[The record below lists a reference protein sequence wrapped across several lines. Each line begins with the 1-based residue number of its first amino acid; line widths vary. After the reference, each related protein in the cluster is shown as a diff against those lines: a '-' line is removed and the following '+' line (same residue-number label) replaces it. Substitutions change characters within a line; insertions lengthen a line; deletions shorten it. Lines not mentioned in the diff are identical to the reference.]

1 MSDTTWPSTPPTDC
15 PFPQSPTLRGITF
28 TGRNAHYTNADTW
41 YPSWGSDDVL
51 YTPWTDGS
59 FGEEMKRPFDCSSK
73 ASDEANAG
81 RDGNAGTGQARIIGN
96 DPLALTVENL
106 GIEYASPAPYG
117 GRYPC
122 GSLMHN
128 GIWYYGTYCLDES
141 GRTAEDGRP
150 LNWDILGPFVGFRI
164 SRDFGKTWEETPH
177 TPVNPLFGETG
188 KNGGKIKIGTPH
200 VVDFGKNMQHSP
212 DGKAYLVGHGAVRPD
227 AELAWIC
234 GDQSYLCRVTPSP
247 ETMNDPG
254 AYEFFG
260 GHDAAGKPIWT
271 NDFSAIKPL
280 LDWQGRIGH
289 ATITYNAPL
298 KKYLYCITDGGNTI
312 SSYNSYILES
322 DAITGPWKLVS
333 FMERFGQQ
341 AYFLNIPSKF
351 ISGDGR
357 TVWLC
362 YSANFTNHY
371 LGTEWAPNPPGSQY
385 SLCLQEMKLG
395 TVG

>member
-1 MSDTTWPSTPPTDC
+1 MPDSTWPSKPPADC
-15 PFPQSPTLRGITF
+15 PFPPSPSLRGVSF
-28 TGRNAHYTNADTW
+28 TGRNAHYTRADTW
-41 YPSWGSDDVL
+41 YPTWGSDDVL

-81 RDGNAGTGQARIIGN
+81 RDGKAGTGQARIIGS

-106 GIEYASPAPYG
+106 GVEYASPAPYG

-164 SRDFGKTWEETPH
+164 SRDLGKTWEETPH
-177 TPVNPLFGETG
+177 TPASPLFGESG

-200 VVDFGKNMQHSP
+200 VVDFGQNMQHSP
-212 DGKAYLVGHGAVRPD
+212 DGKAYLAGHGAVRPD
-227 AELAWIC
+227 ADLAWIR

-260 GHDAAGKPIWT
+260 GHDNSGKPIWT
-271 NDFSAIKPL
+271 MDFSAIKPML
-280 LDWQGRIGH
+280 EWQGRIGH

-298 KKYLYCITDGGNTI
+298 GKYLYCITDGGNTI

-357 TVWLC
+357 TMWLC

-395 TVG
+395 TDG